1 MTDIAIVKGSTYRDV
16 LRWATAECVFVQ
28 ATLVPGAPVRLSAT
42 AHGIPDGWP
51 LVYVEGSTNI
61 EPTRAQAVRVV
72 NADTL
77 EIPCLNGTKFK
88 AGSVVLRVFKPVEL
102 AGYQARM
109 QIRDRIGGTV
119 LLELSSFAIPGDPRI
134 ILDDVAK
141 TITREIPAAVTADL
155 SWKRGVFD
163 LEMVIGTDVT
173 KIESGA
179 ATTQDE
185 VTK

>member
-28 ATLVPGAPVRLSAT
+28 ATLIPGAPVRLSAT

-51 LVYVEGSTNI
+51 LVHVEGSTNI

-141 TITREIPAAVTADL
+141 TITREIPASVTADL
-155 SWKRGVFD
+155 SWRRGVFD
-163 LEMVIGTDVT
+163 LEMVVGNDVT

-179 ATTQDE
+179 VTTQDE